1 MKWSQRNRN
10 PHTKPSKEVKKIL
23 MERMKL
29 DLEFYDF
36 VKQRLALQYKTIVEI
51 KENIPYETE
60 MTEFLKNVNIILD

>member
-1 MKWSQRNRN
+1 MKWSQRNQN
-10 PHTKPSKEVKKIL
+10 PHTKPSKKVKKIL